1 MFPTDD
7 LTLTA
12 LEHALNTCRGEG
24 RKLVAIVPTRDGGE
38 YNLNQLLSF
47 MSGDER
53 DAATGWPIYYCEKDV
68 IRALV
73 ARVRELEA
81 QLAAKV

>member
-12 LEHALNTCRGEG
+12 LEHALNTARGRGDE
-24 RKLVAIVPTRDGGE
+24 LVAIDPTRDGGE
-38 YNLNQLLSF
+38 YNLNQLLTF
-47 MSGDER
+47 MSAGLGSDGP
-53 DAATGWPIYYCEKDV
+53 TGWPIYYTKEDV

-81 QLAAKV
+81 ARV